1 MLQATISEGRAQ
13 SDSALEAVALSATV
27 SSVKGHLKAQFDGVE
42 SALQSSVNAEV
53 EIPADVSICDCYL
66 DVDHCRFVP
75 WHNRVQG
82 QVHQQLVLPNGPLF
96 ISTAQSA
103 VSL

>member
-1 MLQATISEGRAQ
+1 MSQATISEGGAQ
-13 SDSALEAVALSATV
+13 SDSALEAVALFATV

-42 SALQSSVNAEV
+42 SALRSSVNADV
-53 EIPADVSICDCYL
+53 ALPADVSICDCYL

-75 WHNRVQG
+75 WHDGVQG
-82 QVHQQLVLPNGPLF
+82 QVHRQLVPNGPVF